1 MATAFTSSL
10 LGLGASLIMGFL
22 EHMVGRAHN
31 TIFTELGDYMS
42 AHTHTI
48 DPNTDMI
55 KRIDETI
62 QRTNTAIENIEF
74 NTSQKNV

>member
-1 MATAFTSSL
+1 
-10 LGLGASLIMGFL
+10 
-22 EHMVGRAHN
+22 
-31 TIFTELGDYMS
+31 MS

-48 DPNTDMI
+48 DPSTDMI